1 MAPRPNWKGFLK
13 LSLVSCSVALYPA
26 TTTSQRIRFNII
38 NRETG
43 NRIRNEVVDAETG
56 EPVEQ
61 EDRVKGYQVEKGQ
74 YVLLEEDELDN
85 VALESTHTIDI
96 EQFVP
101 MSEVDRIYLDESFY
115 LVPQDDVAQ
124 EAFAVIREAMRKE
137 DLVGLARVVIY
148 RREHLLLLARAR
160 QGHHGDGAALQH
172 RSAQREGLLRRD
184 PRHQGAGR
192 HAQARG
198 AHPRQQEGP
207 LRSGQ
212 VRGSLRERADELI
225 KAKRAGKEPPTLAEP
240 KPSNVINLMD
250 ALRRSV
256 KAERRARAGQRARA
270 AAKQRNRRHARRSG
284 KPAKMAGLES
294 YRAKRKFGVTAEP
307 NGKGRRGGAATPS
320 SSRSTRRRGCT
331 TICGSNSTA

>member
-26 TTTSQRIRFNII
+26 TTTSQRVRFNII

-61 EDRVKGYQVEKGQ
+61 EDRVKGYQFEKGQ

-101 MSEVDRIYLDESFY
+101 VSEVDRIYLDETFY

-124 EAFAVIREAMRKE
+124 EAFAVIREAMHKE
-137 DLVGLARVVIY
+137 NLVGLARVVIY
-148 RREHLLLLARAR
+148 RREHLLLLAPRGKGIMAT
-160 QGHHGDGAALQH
+160 AL
-172 RSAQREGLLRRD
+172 RYNTEVRD
-184 PRHQGAGR
+184 EKDYFDEIPNIKV
-192 HAQARG
+192 
-198 AHPRQQEGP
+198 P
-207 LRSGQ
+207 
-212 VRGSLRERADELI
+212 ADMLKLAVHILESKKGKFDPDKFEDRYENALKKLI
-225 KAKRAGKEPPTLAEP
+225 DAKRAGKAAPTISEP

-250 ALRRSV
+250 ALRRSA
-256 KAERRARAGQRARA
+256 KADG
-270 AAKQRNRRHARRSG
+270 
-284 KPAKMAGLES
+284 
-294 YRAKRKFGVTAEP
+294 RAKAPARKGSAKAKRP
-307 NGKGRRGGAATPS
+307 AA
-320 SSRSTRRRGCT
+320 RKKVKKAG
-331 TICGSNSTA
+331 